1 MKFNFYNAGF
11 AASALL
17 AVLVL
22 ASELSKPFKDFLESI
37 FTHHWVAKAILVAIA
52 FVSLGYLLKKDKLF
66 NIESEKL
73 AWYSTLGSL
82 AIIFLFYVY
91 HFLA

>member
-11 AASALL
+11 AASTLL

-22 ASELSKPFKDFLESI
+22 ASELSKPFKDFLASL
-37 FTHHWVAKAILVAIA
+37 FTHHWVAKAILITIA
-52 FVSLGYLLKKDKLF
+52 FVVFGYLLKEDKLF

-82 AIIFLFYVY
+82 AVIFLFYVF

>member
-11 AASALL
+11 VASTLL
-17 AVLVL
+17 AILVL
-22 ASELSKPFKDFLESI
+22 ASELSTPFKDFLASI
-37 FTHHWVAKAILVAIA
+37 LTHHWVAKGILIAVA
-52 FVSLGYLLKKDKLF
+52 FVIAGYWLKQNKLF

-82 AIIFLFYVY
+82 AVIFLFYIY